1 MSCKNLEHYLS
12 RGKKGT
18 IEQTI
23 RRLAS
28 AGTNSLSHDS
38 YAHKAAVLIQQN
50 EFTKK
55 MKEDTSLLYFGANL
69 KEFMRCLE
77 RREGI
82 NDYFASLTTSR
93 YTYENNEF
101 NFHEEMMI
109 ENILFLMEEEKIIF
123 LQMGVPD
130 YMTTH
135 TEKFIIY
142 DAHALCIIMVPS
154 KDGYNCHYINS
165 HGHTIDTQN
174 YYEFIISRKRSR
186 KMKLSEPADVVFMK
200 HLVKHI
206 NSRGDVKVNYDGTSK
221 YTYRGTNLQ
230 EGDGHGVCFIYPL
243 IVWYY
248 FGQYYTKSQ
257 KLSTKFG
264 EIEVAPGKT
273 LMKNG
278 DFNHFIESL
287 FWRFSPNYFELLAHQ
302 SKVNAPK
309 QKFSVVFQNF
319 IEKDSFRFIKM
330 LIGPYISYILQS
342 GFKHKIKC

>member
-93 YTYENNEF
+93 YTYENNQF

-109 ENILFLMEEEKIIF
+109 ENS
-123 LQMGVPD
+123 Q
-130 YMTTH
+130 Y
-135 TEKFIIY
+135 
-142 DAHALCIIMVPS
+142 
-154 KDGYNCHYINS
+154 
-165 HGHTIDTQN
+165 TQRM
-174 YYEFIISRKRSR
+174 S
-186 KMKLSEPADVVFMK
+186 
-200 HLVKHI
+200 
-206 NSRGDVKVNYDGTSK
+206 SK
-221 YTYRGTNLQ
+221 YSHAKIGRNDADTAEN
-230 EGDGHGVCFIYPL
+230 ESP
-243 IVWYY
+243 
-248 FGQYYTKSQ
+248 KS
-257 KLSTKFG
+257 
-264 EIEVAPGKT
+264 
-273 LMKNG
+273 
-278 DFNHFIESL
+278 
-287 FWRFSPNYFELLAHQ
+287 FE
-302 SKVNAPK
+302 N
-309 QKFSVVFQNF
+309 
-319 IEKDSFRFIKM
+319 E
-330 LIGPYISYILQS
+330 
-342 GFKHKIKC
+342 

>member
-1 MSCKNLEHYLS
+1 
-12 RGKKGT
+12 
-18 IEQTI
+18 
-23 RRLAS
+23 
-28 AGTNSLSHDS
+28 
-38 YAHKAAVLIQQN
+38 
-50 EFTKK
+50 
-55 MKEDTSLLYFGANL
+55 
-69 KEFMRCLE
+69 
-77 RREGI
+77 
-82 NDYFASLTTSR
+82 
-93 YTYENNEF
+93 
-101 NFHEEMMI
+101 
-109 ENILFLMEEEKIIF
+109 
-123 LQMGVPD
+123 
-130 YMTTH
+130 
-135 TEKFIIY
+135 
-142 DAHALCIIMVPS
+142 
-154 KDGYNCHYINS
+154 
-165 HGHTIDTQN
+165 
-174 YYEFIISRKRSR
+174 
-186 KMKLSEPADVVFMK
+186 MKLPEPADVVFMK

-206 NSRGDVKVNYDGTSK
+206 NSRGDVQVNYDGTSK

-243 IVWYY
+243 IIWYY

-257 KLSTKFG
+257 KLTTKFG

-309 QKFSVVFQNF
+309 QKFSDVFQNF